1 MKTTLVQPYL
11 LFGGRCDEAL
21 EFYRSALGAQI
32 DFVMRYN
39 KSPEPPGP
47 GMLPPG
53 FERKVMHTTFR
64 IGDSVLMGS
73 DGNEV
78 GPKFSGFSLS
88 LSVATEA
95 DAKRLFAAL
104 AVDGT
109 VRMPI
114 AKTFWSPC
122 FGMVTDRFGLAWMVS
137 VPGQSA

>member
-39 KSPEPPGP
+39 ESPEPPGP